1 MKFKKAL
8 IISYVILF
16 FSYCKKGDK
25 KAIESN
31 NNSSIIEKENF
42 DNGLYLRISAK
53 KTKDLRDTISSQ
65 KFDINF
71 DGEFDIEVFAE
82 IKHLDT
88 IPYTSQYIKILNSLI
103 YLNTEQDNKGYILKN
118 QFINLDYITTNSNIQ
133 YSNTQEKIII
143 NEYKLHDCI
152 IKGQN
157 EICLNGLT
165 RGMFIGGKP
174 FIAFTIHLDAKN
186 QHDKKIGYIQIINSP
201 LGFSIEK
208 IGIEN
213 TLNKPIQIIEK
224 KY

>member
-8 IISYVILF
+8 IISCVILL

-25 KAIESN
+25 KALESN
-31 NNSSIIEKENF
+31 NNSSIIEKEIF
-42 DNGLYLRISAK
+42 ENGLYLRITAK
-53 KTKDLRDTISSQ
+53 KIKDLRDTISSQ

-71 DGEFDIEVFAE
+71 DGEADIEVFAE
-82 IKHLDT
+82 IKYLDT
-88 IPYTSQYIKILNSLI
+88 TPYTSQYIKILNSLI

-118 QFINLDYITTNSNIQ
+118 QYVNLDYITTNRNIQ

-165 RGMFIGGKP
+165 RGMFNGGKP

-186 QHDKKIGYIQIINSP
+186 QHDKKIGYIQIINS
-201 LGFSIEK
+201 EWQK
-208 IGIEN
+208 IN
-213 TLNKPIQIIEK
+213 
-224 KY
+224 YSF